1 MGHTNL
7 SLVFLVPLAAYL
19 VVRLLD
25 GSLPARRVIPLL
37 GLVLGAQLY
46 ISTEIFATLTLM
58 GGVFALIGLA
68 AGPPWRQRVRAGLGP
83 VAAAYG
89 VAAVLG
95 IPLAYALV
103 ARPRPYKPILFATIG
118 HGARRAADFLRY
130 VIPGRFTLLWDG
142 SHWGRYGNP
151 WYLGAPLLVLLIVFV
166 ATEARRRGTW
176 MLAGGVLVTL
186 VLSTG
191 GTLAVFGARILPWRL
206 AAALP
211 LLGRAQP
218 GRLVVYVFL
227 LIAVIVARWLARPRH
242 RGLRWALAATAA
254 LAILP
259 NVATNVWVFRVPA
272 PAFLSQ
278 GTYRRYVRPRETI
291 WVVDPYHDRQM
302 IWQARAGFSFRLA
315 GGFFGVA
322 PPGLPDPAVQA
333 HLGIGAITGASVA
346 DIKAFL
352 AGHRVGAVLMAEQ
365 PPGSE
370 ARRPLAAAT
379 GVAGVRSGG
388 VVVYQLP
395 PARRERGSVQA
406 S

>member
-1 MGHTNL
+1 VGERAALGPFFSFNVVELAAPALAAWTAYLLCRHLTGAFLTGLAGGFFFGFSPDLIDEFGMGHTNL

-25 GSLPARRVIPLL
+25 GSLPARRIIPLL

-46 ISTEIFATLTLM
+46 ISTGIFATLTLM
-58 GGVFALIGLA
+58 GGVFALLGLA

-89 VAAVLG
+89 VAAV
-95 IPLAYALV
+95 
-103 ARPRPYKPILFATIG
+103 
-118 HGARRAADFLRY
+118 
-130 VIPGRFTLLWDG
+130 
-142 SHWGRYGNP
+142 
-151 WYLGAPLLVLLIVFV
+151 
-166 ATEARRRGTW
+166 
-176 MLAGGVLVTL
+176 
-186 VLSTG
+186 
-191 GTLAVFGARILPWRL
+191 
-206 AAALP
+206 
-211 LLGRAQP
+211 
-218 GRLVVYVFL
+218 
-227 LIAVIVARWLARPRH
+227 
-242 RGLRWALAATAA
+242 
-254 LAILP
+254 
-259 NVATNVWVFRVPA
+259 
-272 PAFLSQ
+272 Q
-278 GTYRRYVRPRETI
+278 GTYRRYVRPHETV

-333 HLGIGAITGASVA
+333 RLGIGAITGASVA
-346 DIKAFL
+346 GIKAFL
-352 AGHRVGAVLMAEQ
+352 A
-365 PPGSE
+365 
-370 ARRPLAAAT
+370 